1 MCARNYRNFGNDS
14 EFLSD
19 IRRVRYL
26 KKLFTR
32 YTTSGDLKMRLILTH
47 LTILGNVFGR
57 EFLAKIIWLKLKD
70 NLPQIKPFL
79 VALGLDSRYILGVKG
94 QSYYFDDVPL
104 DQKIINLLR
113 KIKTRGADERD
124 FS

>member
-1 MCARNYRNFGNDS
+1 MMCAKNYKSFGSDT

-32 YTTSGDLKMRLILTH
+32 YNSSGDLKMRLILTH
-47 LTILGNVFGR
+47 LTILNNVFGR
-57 EFLAKIIWLKLKD
+57 DFLAKIIWLKLSD

-94 QSYYFDDVPL
+94 ENYYFDDVSL
-104 DQKIINLLR
+104 DLEIINKLR
-113 KIKTRGADERD
+113 EIKTRGADG
-124 FS
+124 